1 MKIVTAKQKFDLA
14 VWKVLDD
21 IERNRLPYPNKKII
35 DHMVDINIVSLNKSQ
50 FYEVKHFLEKNLVLK
65 ETG

>member
-1 MKIVTAKQKFDLA
+1 MKIVTAKEKFDLA
-14 VWKVLDD
+14 VWNVLDG
-21 IERNRLPYPNKKII
+21 IERDRLPSPNKKII
-35 DHMVDINIVSLNKSQ
+35 DYMVDINIISLNKSQ